1 MLNGILFGLK
11 KFFSEIGSGDMVIL
25 FSSLILSVTAISG
38 VGFLSD
44 RFQRSIQEQASIV
57 LGAEMVFRSGAPIDD
72 RYIET
77 AELMDIKTAET
88 ISFLTMALSD
98 DGNILSSIKAVSG
111 TYPLVGNVE
120 VVLEGQTKLNLGL
133 KQPLE
138 STVWVEDKILEALNT
153 KPGESITLGNKSFKV
168 AGTLIDFP
176 DRSTG
181 FLSFSPTII
190 ANDFDL
196 EEMGVIQA
204 GSRVVYRQLYSAEAS
219 QLESFLADVEDD
231 LNEVRVQKVSD
242 IEGQLGNSVNESSQ
256 FANLAALFTILIT
269 LVSSMIAARRYAK
282 RHLLNTTLMKV
293 FGASKKF
300 ILWSQIS
307 QLIMLILMAT
317 IIGCS
322 LGFAVQALLESIL
335 SPIIN
340 RELPP
345 PTARPLWLG
354 FLTAC
359 CIVVAACVPYLR
371 VLGRV
376 EPIRLLRKED
386 TQGSKSEAS
395 IYLFS
400 FLVFGLFLFFL
411 FNDPALVGS
420 ILFALL
426 GLILLLAG
434 VGYLLI
440 YATKLSPVF
449 GGYGWLMGLRNLS
462 KRSSENLLQV
472 IVFGV
477 SLTFLIVLAETRSD
491 LVNTWRSSL
500 NEETPNYF
508 FFNIQDYQLKDVK
521 SFFDEEME
529 VNPKFTPLI
538 RGRLIGASSLNDSPI
553 DVGRMMQRESNLT
566 WFSELPEN
574 NSIKD
579 GSWWDAEDDKNNAL
593 ISVDAQAAQSMGLSI
608 GDQLEFNV
616 AGENFTVTVK
626 NFREIAWESFSPNFF
641 FVLSPAAAKELPQS
655 YITSLKV
662 NDDSEAVDVFI
673 ERFPTITSVDLESAL
688 DQIRTVIDTASTA
701 VQYIFVL
708 SLLAGVLTLVAS
720 IFSTV
725 EERNKENAVMKAMG
739 AKQSDILK
747 IALAEFGALGL
758 VASITALFVAIGF
771 SAYISIQIFE
781 TSYSPNSAIISL
793 GLLGGFLLILLT
805 GIFVVYRALAVPAV
819 QTLRG

>member
-72 RYIET
+72 HYIQT

-98 DGNILSSIKAVSG
+98 GGNILSSIKAISS
-111 TYPLVGNVE
+111 TYPLVGNVT
-120 VVLEGQTKLNLGL
+120 VILEGQSKANLDLN
-133 KQPLE
+133 QPLA
-138 STVWVEDKILEALNT
+138 STVWVEQKILEALNIS
-153 KPGESITLGNKSFKV
+153 PGESVTLGNKTFKV

-190 ANDFDL
+190 ANDYDL

-204 GSRVVYRQLYSAEAS
+204 GSRVVYRQLYSAQPS
-219 QLESFLADVEDD
+219 QLESFLIEVEDD
-231 LNEVRVQKVSD
+231 LNEVQVQKVSD
-242 IEGQLGNSVNESSQ
+242 LEGQLGNSVTESSQ

-317 IIGCS
+317 FIGCL
-322 LGFAVQALLESIL
+322 LGFSVQALLESIL

-340 RELPP
+340 RDLPP

-359 CIVVAACVPYLR
+359 CIVIAACGPYLR
-371 VLGRV
+371 ILGLV

-400 FLVFGLFLFFL
+400 FLIFGLFLLFL
-411 FNDPALVGS
+411 FNDPRLVGS

-426 GLILLLAG
+426 GLIILLAG
-434 VGYLLI
+434 IGYLLI
-440 YATKLSPVF
+440 FSTKLSPGF

-462 KRSSENLLQV
+462 KRSSENLLQI

-500 NEETPNYF
+500 NQDTPNYF
-508 FFNIQDYQLKDVK
+508 FFNIQDYQLNEVQG
-521 SFFDEEME
+521 FFENEME
-529 VNPKFTPLI
+529 ANPEFTPLI
-538 RGRLIGASSLNDSPI
+538 RGRLIGATSASGLPI

-566 WFSELPEN
+566 WFSELPDN
-574 NSIKD
+574 NSIKE
-579 GSWWDAEDDKNNAL
+579 GSWWDEEDEQRSL
-593 ISVDAQAAQSMGLSI
+593 ISVDGQAAKSMGLSI

-626 NFREIAWESFSPNFF
+626 NFREIEWESFSPNFF
-641 FVLSPAAAKELPQS
+641 FVLSPSVAKELPQS
-655 YITSLKV
+655 YITSLKID
-662 NDDSEAVDVFI
+662 NDSEAVDVFI
-673 ERFPTITSVDLESAL
+673 ERFPTITSVDLESAM
-688 DQIRTVIDTASTA
+688 DQIRTVIDSASTA

-708 SLLAGVLTLVAS
+708 SLLAGILTLVAS

-739 AKQSDILK
+739 AKQSDILQ

-781 TSYSPNSAIISL
+781 TSYSPNSVIILS
-793 GLLGGFLLILLT
+793 GLLGGFFLILLT
-805 GIFVVYRALAVPAV
+805 GMFVVYRALAVPAV

>member
-44 RFQRSIQEQASIV
+44 RFQRSIQQQASIV
-57 LGAEMVFRSGAPIDD
+57 LGAEMVFRSGAPIED
-72 RYIET
+72 RYIQT
-77 AELMDIKTAET
+77 AELKEIKTAET
-88 ISFLTMALSD
+88 TSFLTMALTD
-98 DGNILSSIKAVSG
+98 EDNILASIKAVSSA
-111 TYPLVGNVE
+111 YPLVGNLQVIPQ
-120 VVLEGQTKLNLGL
+120 GRSNINLDL
-133 KQPLE
+133 KQPAA
-138 STVWVEDKILEALNT
+138 STVWVEEKILEALNT
-153 KPGESITLGNKSFKV
+153 KPGELITLGNKSFKIT
-168 AGTLIDFP
+168 GTLIDFP

-190 ANDFDL
+190 VNDADL
-196 EEMGVIQA
+196 DEMGVIQA
-204 GSRVVYRQLYSAEAS
+204 GSRVVYRQLYSGES
-219 QLESFLADVEDD
+219 SELESFLEEVEGD

-307 QLIMLILMAT
+307 QLAMLILMAT
-317 IIGCS
+317 LIGCT
-322 LGFAVQALLESIL
+322 LGYSVQALLESIL

-345 PTARPLWLG
+345 PTAKPLLLG

-359 CIVVAACVPYLR
+359 CIVIAACGPYLR
-371 VLGRV
+371 VLGLV
-376 EPIRLLRKED
+376 EPIQLLRKDD

-400 FLVFGLFLFFL
+400 FLIFSLFLLFL
-411 FNDPALVGS
+411 FNDLSLVAS

-426 GLILLLAG
+426 GLVILLAG
-434 VGYLLI
+434 IGYLLI
-440 YATKLSPVF
+440 FSTKLSSVF

-462 KRSSENLLQV
+462 KRASENLLQV

-500 NEETPNYF
+500 DQDTPNYF
-508 FFNIQDYQLKDVK
+508 FFNIQDYQDVK
-521 SFFDEEME
+521 SFFDNEME
-529 VNPKFTPLI
+529 ATTQFTPLI
-538 RGRLIGASSLNDSPI
+538 RGRLIGASSADGTLL
-553 DVGRMMQRESNLT
+553 DVGGMMQRESNLT
-566 WFSELPEN
+566 WFNELPEN
-574 NSIKD
+574 NSITE
-579 GSWWDAEDDKNNAL
+579 GSWWADEDEDGSF
-593 ISVDAQAAQSMGLSI
+593 ISVDAQAAESMGLSI

-616 AGENFTVTVK
+616 AGENFRVEVK
-626 NFREIAWESFSPNFF
+626 NLREIKWESFSPNFF
-641 FVLSPAAAKELPQS
+641 FVLSPAIASELPQS

-662 NDDSEAVDVFI
+662 DNNSEAVDIFI
-673 ERFPTITSVDLESAL
+673 ERFPTITSVDLEAAL
-688 DQIRTVIDTASTA
+688 DQIRVVLDTASTA
-701 VQYIFVL
+701 VQYIFLL
-708 SLLAGVLTLVAS
+708 SLLAGVLTLIAS

-739 AKQSDILK
+739 AKQRDILQ

-758 VASITALFVAIGF
+758 VASITSLFVAIGF
-771 SAYISIQIFE
+771 SAYVSIQIFE
-781 TSYSPNSAIISL
+781 TSYTPNATIIGS
-793 GLLGGFLLILLT
+793 GLITGFVLILLT
-805 GIFVVYRALAVPAV
+805 GMFVVYRALSVPAV
-819 QTLRG
+819 KTLRS

>member
-44 RFQRSIQEQASIV
+44 RFQRSIQQQASIV
-57 LGAEMVFRSGAPIDD
+57 LGADMVFRSGAPIED
-72 RYIET
+72 RYIQT
-77 AELMDIKTAET
+77 AELKEIKTAET
-88 ISFLTMALSD
+88 TSFLTMALTD
-98 DGNILSSIKAVSG
+98 EDNILASIKAVSSA
-111 TYPLVGNVE
+111 YPLVGNLQVIPQ
-120 VVLEGQTKLNLGL
+120 GRSNINLDL
-133 KQPLE
+133 KQPAA
-138 STVWVEDKILEALNT
+138 STVWVEEKILEALNT
-153 KPGESITLGNKSFKV
+153 KPGELITLGNKSFKIT
-168 AGTLIDFP
+168 GTLIDFP

-190 ANDFDL
+190 VNDADL
-196 EEMGVIQA
+196 DEMGVIQA
-204 GSRVVYRQLYSAEAS
+204 GSRVVYRQLYSGES
-219 QLESFLADVEDD
+219 SELESFLEEVEGD

-307 QLIMLILMAT
+307 QLAMLILMAT
-317 IIGCS
+317 LIGCT
-322 LGFAVQALLESIL
+322 LGYSVQALLESIL

-345 PTARPLWLG
+345 PTAKPLLLG

-359 CIVVAACVPYLR
+359 CIVIAACGPYLR
-371 VLGRV
+371 VLGLV
-376 EPIRLLRKED
+376 EPIQLLRKDD

-400 FLVFGLFLFFL
+400 FLIFSLFLLFL
-411 FNDPALVGS
+411 FNDLSLVAS

-426 GLILLLAG
+426 GLVILLAG
-434 VGYLLI
+434 IGYLLI
-440 YATKLSPVF
+440 FSTKLSSVF

-462 KRSSENLLQV
+462 KRASENLLQV

-500 NEETPNYF
+500 DQDTPNYF
-508 FFNIQDYQLKDVK
+508 FFNIQDYQLNDVK
-521 SFFDEEME
+521 SFFDNEME
-529 VNPKFTPLI
+529 ATPQFTPLI
-538 RGRLIGASSLNDSPI
+538 RGRLIGASSADGTLL
-553 DVGRMMQRESNLT
+553 DVGGMMQRESNLT
-566 WFSELPEN
+566 WFNELPEN
-574 NSIKD
+574 NSITE
-579 GSWWDAEDDKNNAL
+579 GSWWTDEDADGSF
-593 ISVDAQAAQSMGLSI
+593 ISVDAQAAKSMGLSI

-616 AGENFTVTVK
+616 AGENFTVEVK
-626 NFREIAWESFSPNFF
+626 NLREIKWESFSPNFF
-641 FVLSPAAAKELPQS
+641 FVLSPAIASELPQS

-662 NDDSEAVDVFI
+662 DNNSEAVDIFI
-673 ERFPTITSVDLESAL
+673 ERFPTITSVDLEAAL
-688 DQIRTVIDTASTA
+688 DQIRVVLDTASTA
-701 VQYIFVL
+701 VQYIFLL
-708 SLLAGVLTLVAS
+708 SLLAGVLTLIAS

-739 AKQSDILK
+739 AKQRDILQ

-758 VASITALFVAIGF
+758 VASITSLFVAIGF
-771 SAYISIQIFE
+771 SAYVSTQIFE
-781 TSYSPNSAIISL
+781 TSYTPNATIIGS
-793 GLLGGFLLILLT
+793 GLITGFVLILLT
-805 GIFVVYRALAVPAV
+805 GMFVVYRALSVPAV
-819 QTLRG
+819 KTLRS

>member
-44 RFQRSIQEQASIV
+44 RFQRSIQQQASIV
-57 LGAEMVFRSGAPIDD
+57 LGAEMVFRSGAPIED
-72 RYIET
+72 RYIQT
-77 AELMDIKTAET
+77 AELMEIKTAET
-88 ISFLTMALSD
+88 TSFLTMALTD
-98 DGNILSSIKAVSG
+98 DGNILASIKAVSSA
-111 TYPLVGNVE
+111 YPLVGNLQVIP
-120 VVLEGQTKLNLGL
+120 EGQSSINLNF
-133 KQPLE
+133 KQPPP
-138 STVWVEDKILEALNT
+138 STVWVEQKILEALNT
-153 KPGESITLGNKSFKV
+153 KPGEMITLGNKLFKIT
-168 AGTLIDFP
+168 GTLIDYP

-190 ANDFDL
+190 VNETDL
-196 EEMGVIQA
+196 DEMGVIQV
-204 GSRVVYRQLYSAEAS
+204 GSRVVYRQLYSAES
-219 QLESFLADVEDD
+219 SELESFLKEVEED

-300 ILWSQIS
+300 ILCSQIS
-307 QLIMLILMAT
+307 QLVMLILMAT
-317 IIGCS
+317 LIGCS
-322 LGFAVQALLESIL
+322 VGFSIQALLESIL

-345 PTARPLWLG
+345 PRAKPLLLG

-359 CIVVAACVPYLR
+359 CIVIAACGPYLR
-371 VLGRV
+371 VLGLV
-376 EPIRLLRKED
+376 EPIRLLRKDD

-400 FLVFGLFLFFL
+400 FLIFSIFLLFL
-411 FNDPALVGS
+411 FNDLRLVVS

-426 GLILLLAG
+426 GLIILLAG
-434 VGYLLI
+434 IGYLLI
-440 YATKLSPVF
+440 FSTKLSSVF

-462 KRSSENLLQV
+462 KRASDNLLQV

-500 NEETPNYF
+500 DQDTPNYF
-508 FFNIQDYQLKDVK
+508 FFNIQDYQLDDVK
-521 SFFDEEME
+521 SFFDNEME
-529 VNPKFTPLI
+529 ATPQFTPLI
-538 RGRLIGASSLNDSPI
+538 RGRLIGASSADGSLL
-553 DVGRMMQRESNLT
+553 DVGGMMERESNLT
-566 WFSELPEN
+566 WFNELPEN
-574 NSIKD
+574 NSIKE
-579 GSWWDAEDDKNNAL
+579 GSWWGDEDEDNPF
-593 ISVDAQAAQSMGLSI
+593 ISVDAQAAKSMGLSI

-616 AGENFTVTVK
+616 AGENFTVEVK
-626 NFREIAWESFSPNFF
+626 NLREIKWESFSPNFF
-641 FVLSPAAAKELPQS
+641 FVLSPAIANALPQS

-662 NDDSEAVDVFI
+662 DNQSEAVDVFI
-673 ERFPTITSVDLESAL
+673 ERFPTITSVDLEAAL
-688 DQIRTVIDTASTA
+688 DQIRVVLDTASTA
-701 VQYIFVL
+701 VQYIFLLSLLGGVL
-708 SLLAGVLTLVAS
+708 SLIAL

-739 AKQSDILK
+739 AKQRDILQ

-758 VASITALFVAIGF
+758 VASITSLFVAIGF
-771 SAYISIQIFE
+771 SAYVSTQIFE
-781 TSYSPNSAIISL
+781 TSYTPNATIIAS
-793 GLLGGFLLILLT
+793 GLITGFVLILLT
-805 GIFVVYRALAVPAV
+805 GMFVVYRALSVPAV
-819 QTLRG
+819 KTLRS